1 MKEQQNKLKPSKE
14 EKKFNKKV
22 IRRKNGI
29 LLNLFGSSA
38 IIIGLIIFSLIAIL
52 LFIFITQEKFITLV
66 DNFDNLE
73 KDLKTNIE
81 KLINDA
87 IQTVKDNTNPE
98 EIYNEIMKNINQTG
112 ITIKVGNDIVLLSSD
127 DVINLFNQ
135 VLPKEGFI
143 KTINDFLDF
152 GEVKIPDNSILDFL
166 KDLIKKLKLDN
177 FNEIMLI
184 IVIVS
189 TSLTIINLLNIIFAW
204 RLMLVK
210 NKVIK
215 ILFIITSVLSI
226 NIFSWIGTLVY
237 LFNDQKEV
245 F

>member
-1 MKEQQNKLKPSKE
+1 MKEKVIKQKPSKE

-29 LLNLFGSSA
+29 LLNLFGSSTT
-38 IIIGLIIFSLIAIL
+38 IIGLIMFSLISIL
-52 LFIFITQEKFITLV
+52 IFIYIRQENFITLV
-66 DNFDNLE
+66 DNLE

-87 IQTVKDNTNPE
+87 IQTVKDKTNPE
-98 EIYNEIMKNINQTG
+98 EIYQKVIESLNTSG
-112 ITIKVGNDIVLLSSD
+112 ITIKVGNDIVTLSSQ
-127 DVINLFNQ
+127 DVIDLFNQ
-135 VLPKEGFI
+135 VLPEEKFVQL
-143 KTINDFLDF
+143 INDFLDF
-152 GEVKIPDNSILDFL
+152 GEIKIPDNVNLDL
-166 KDLIKKLKLDN
+166 LRDLIKKLKLDN

-189 TSLTIINLLNIIFAW
+189 TSVTIMNLLNIIFAW

-210 NKVIK
+210 NKIIK

-226 NIFSWIGTLVY
+226 NIFSWIGSLVY
-237 LFNDQKEV
+237 LINDQKEV

>member
-1 MKEQQNKLKPSKE
+1 MKEKVIKQKPSKE

-29 LLNLFGSSA
+29 LLNLFGSSTT
-38 IIIGLIIFSLIAIL
+38 IIGLIMFSLISIL
-52 LFIFITQEKFITLV
+52 IFIYIRQENFITLV
-66 DNFDNLE
+66 DNLE

-87 IQTVKDNTNPE
+87 IQTVKDKTNPE
-98 EIYNEIMKNINQTG
+98 EIYQKVLDSLKGDITVKIKNEDVT
-112 ITIKVGNDIVLLSSD
+112 LSAQEVKD
-127 DVINLFNQ
+127 LFNQ
-135 VLPKEGFI
+135 ILPKDDFV
-143 KTINDFLDF
+143 KLINDFLDF
-152 GEVKIPDNSILDFL
+152 GEIKIPDNINLDFL
-166 KDLIKKLKLDN
+166 RDLIKKLKLDN

-184 IVIVS
+184 IVIFS
-189 TSLTIINLLNIIFAW
+189 TSVTVMNLLNIIFAW

-210 NKVIK
+210 NKIIK

-226 NIFSWIGTLVY
+226 NIFSWIGSLVY
-237 LFNDQKEV
+237 LINDRKEV

>member
-1 MKEQQNKLKPSKE
+1 MKEKVIKQKPSKE

-29 LLNLFGSSA
+29 LLNLFGSSTT
-38 IIIGLIIFSLIAIL
+38 IIGLIMFSLISIL
-52 LFIFITQEKFITLV
+52 IFIYIREENFITLV
-66 DNFDNLE
+66 DDLE

-87 IQTVKDNTNPE
+87 IQTVKDKTNPE
-98 EIYNEIMKNINQTG
+98 EIYQKVLDSLKGDITVKIKNQDVT
-112 ITIKVGNDIVLLSSD
+112 LSAQEVKD
-127 DVINLFNQ
+127 LFNQ
-135 VLPKEGFI
+135 ILPKDDFV
-143 KTINDFLDF
+143 KLINDFLDF
-152 GEVKIPDNSILDFL
+152 GEIKIPDNINLDFL
-166 KDLIKKLKLDN
+166 RDLIKKLKLDN

-189 TSLTIINLLNIIFAW
+189 TSVTVMNLLNIIFAW

-226 NIFSWIGTLVY
+226 NIFSWIGSLVY
-237 LFNDQKEV
+237 LINDRKEV

>member
-1 MKEQQNKLKPSKE
+1 MKEKVIKQKPSKE

-29 LLNLFGSSA
+29 LLNLFGSSTT
-38 IIIGLIIFSLIAIL
+38 IIGLIMFSLISIL
-52 LFIFITQEKFITLV
+52 IFIYIRQENFITLV
-66 DNFDNLE
+66 DNLE

-87 IQTVKDNTNPE
+87 IQTVKDKTNPE
-98 EIYNEIMKNINQTG
+98 EIYQKVIESLNTSG
-112 ITIKVGNDIVLLSSD
+112 ITIKVGNDIVTLSSQ
-127 DVINLFNQ
+127 DVIDLFNQ
-135 VLPKEGFI
+135 VLPEEKI
-143 KTINDFLDF
+143 VQLINDFLDF
-152 GEVKIPDNSILDFL
+152 GEIKIPDNVNLDFL
-166 KDLIKKLKLDN
+166 RDLIKKLKLDN
-177 FNEIMLI
+177 FNEIMFI

-189 TSLTIINLLNIIFAW
+189 TSVTIINLLNIIFAW

-226 NIFSWIGTLVY
+226 NIFSWIGSLVY
-237 LFNDQKEV
+237 LFNDRKEV

>member
-1 MKEQQNKLKPSKE
+1 MKEKVVKAKPSKK
-14 EKKFNKKV
+14 EKEFNKQVK
-22 IRRKNGI
+22 RRKNGI
-29 LLNLFGSSA
+29 LLNLFGSSTT
-38 IIIGLIIFSLIAIL
+38 IIGLIIFSIISIL
-52 LFIFITQEKFITLV
+52 LFIYIRQEKFISIV
-66 DNFDNLE
+66 ESFD
-73 KDLKTNIE
+73 KDFKSNIE

-87 IQTVKDNTNPE
+87 LQTVKDKTNPE
-98 EIYNEIMKNINQTG
+98 DIYNEIIKNINKNG

-210 NKVIK
+210 NKIIK

>member
-1 MKEQQNKLKPSKE
+1 MKEKVIKQKPSKE

-29 LLNLFGSSA
+29 LLNLFGSSTT
-38 IIIGLIIFSLIAIL
+38 IIGLIMFSLISIL
-52 LFIFITQEKFITLV
+52 IFIYIRQENFITLV
-66 DNFDNLE
+66 DNLE

-81 KLINDA
+81 KLINGA
-87 IQTVKDNTNPE
+87 IQTVKDKTNPE
-98 EIYNEIMKNINQTG
+98 EIYQKVIESLNTSG
-112 ITIKVGNDIVLLSSD
+112 ITIKVGNDIVTLSSQ
-127 DVINLFNQ
+127 DVIDLFNQ
-135 VLPKEGFI
+135 VLPEEKFVQL
-143 KTINDFLDF
+143 INDFLDF
-152 GEVKIPDNSILDFL
+152 GEIKIPDNVNLDFL
-166 KDLIKKLKLDN
+166 RDLIKKLKLDN

-184 IVIVS
+184 IVIIS
-189 TSLTIINLLNIIFAW
+189 TSVTIMNLLNIIFAW

-226 NIFSWIGTLVY
+226 NIFSWIGSLVY
-237 LFNDQKEV
+237 LFNDRKEV